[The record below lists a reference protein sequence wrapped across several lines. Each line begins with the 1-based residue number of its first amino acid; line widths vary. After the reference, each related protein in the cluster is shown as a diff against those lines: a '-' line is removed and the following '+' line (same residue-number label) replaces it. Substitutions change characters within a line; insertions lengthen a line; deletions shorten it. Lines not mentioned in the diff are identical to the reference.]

1 MSNGTKENHSNKTP
15 AKGNPK
21 PKAMTK
27 SQIDAVVCERMDAE
41 ITREVM
47 SGLFVRN
54 IARSCRITEE
64 QAREAIGKR
73 IEKVRGQLAT

>member
-1 MSNGTKENHSNKTP
+1 
-15 AKGNPK
+15 
-21 PKAMTK
+21 MTK